1 MQTPP
6 IVPPGL
12 DPNFVFNELMPLI
25 AIVTLVGVGA
35 LALRW
40 IFRTPVG
47 EAIAQRIREGKRPRS
62 GAMEQDA
69 ATRAELEARV
79 MALQEHVGELSE
91 RLDFAERL
99 LAERRERPLGPGGR

>member
-6 IVPPGL
+6 PIPTPPL
-12 DPNFVFNELMPLI
+12 DPNYVFNELMPLI
-25 AIVTLVGVGA
+25 AIVTLVGLGA

-47 EAIAQRIREGKRPRS
+47 EAIAQRIREGKRPR
-62 GAMEQDA
+62 GERVDQERA
-69 ATRAELEARV
+69 RAELEERV
-79 MALQEHVGELSE
+79 AALQEHVGELAE

-99 LAERRERPLGPGGR
+99 LAERRERPLGPGKS